1 LFWNSLGFI
10 FKQSFVSLYRNFW
23 LSFASI
29 LTSMLALT
37 LLGFALLFLANAEH
51 FAESM
56 ESQVEI
62 AAFIDE
68 TVDES
73 GIEDIMRVIRDLA
86 VVADVTLTTKDQGL
100 REWIP
105 DDEARARYL
114 EDVGGINPIPN
125 MITVTARDA
134 GAVAGLAQSIMEMAG
149 VYRVNYGED
158 FLAPM
163 LRLTASLRWVG
174 LAVVAAFA
182 LATMLLISLNIK
194 TNVQTREKEIQIMRL
209 VGAENILIQ
218 GPFFLEGLLIGLLG
232 ALLAVVIVGCVYTW
246 LAEYITVN
254 LVFVPVVSERGTLRL
269 VLEVMLLSGMAL
281 GAVTSAFSIRR
292 FLRF

>member
-1 LFWNSLGFI
+1 MFWNSLGFV

-37 LLGFALLFLANAEH
+37 LLGFALLFLANADH
-51 FAESM
+51 FAQSM

-68 TVDES
+68 TVDEA
-73 GIEDIMRVIRDLA
+73 GLEDIMRA
-86 VVADVTLTTKDQGL
+86 VRALDAVAEVTLTTKDQGL

-105 DDEARARYL
+105 DDAARASYL

-125 MITVTARDA
+125 KITVTAREA
-134 GAVAGLAQSIMEMAG
+134 EAVAGLAESVLDMAG
-149 VYRVNYGED
+149 VYRVNFGED

-209 VGAENILIQ
+209 VGAENFLIR
-218 GPFFLEGLLIGLLG
+218 GPFFFEGLLIGLLG
-232 ALLAVVIVGCVYTW
+232 ALLAIIIVGFIYTW
-246 LAEYITVN
+246 LTEYIAAN
-254 LVFVPVVSERGTLRL
+254 LVFVPVVSERSTLYF
-269 VLEVMLLSGMAL
+269 VLEIMAAAGMTL
-281 GAVTSAFSIRR
+281 GAVTSAVSVRR
-292 FLRF
+292 FLKF